1 MILYH
6 GSDKIIK
13 HPALNKGRVHND
25 YGQGFYCTRH
35 IELAKEW
42 AVSEDRDGFVNVYE
56 IDIKKLKLLDLNSDK
71 YGILHWLTLLIDNRT
86 VKAGSPIAE
95 DGMIYLKKNYS
106 IDISDYDGVIGYR
119 ADDSYFSFARAFLS
133 NTISIAQ
140 LEQAMY
146 LGDLGV
152 QYFLKSKKAFE
163 LLTYRDSVTVD
174 HLEYYPLKV
183 SRDKKARDDYSHI
196 TGSLNKEEVY
206 LIDLIRRDS

>member
-1 MILYH
+1 MCLFRQN
-6 GSDKIIK
+6 
-13 HPALNKGRVHND
+13 L
-25 YGQGFYCTRH
+25 TR
-35 IELAKEW
+35 
-42 AVSEDRDGFVNVYE
+42 
-56 IDIKKLKLLDLNSDK
+56 KK
-71 YGILHWLTLLIDNRT
+71 
-86 VKAGSPIAE
+86 A
-95 DGMIYLKKNYS
+95 
-106 IDISDYDGVIGYR
+106 
-119 ADDSYFSFARAFLS
+119 
-133 NTISIAQ
+133 
-140 LEQAMY
+140 Y